1 MKYNKKHQGFSLIE
15 LLIVIAIIAILA
27 AIAIPT
33 YTSYTERARFA
44 EAYAFLGSDKTL
56 IAEQMN
62 AGVTANFSIAGADK
76 TGEYGRVA
84 VAAANGVITY
94 TFNAN
99 AGGVLNTQT
108 ISLTPQ
114 LASGAVIWTCD
125 TTIDSAAVADACQ
138 QFRT

>member
-76 TGEYGRVA
+76 TGEYGRV

-99 AGGVLNTQT
+99 AGNTLNTQT
-108 ISLTPQ
+108 ISLTPN
-114 LASGAVIWTCD
+114 LASGAVNWTCD
-125 TTIDSAAVADACQ
+125 TNIDSAAVADACQ

>member
-1 MKYNKKHQGFSLIE
+1 MKYNEKHQGFSLIE

-33 YTSYTERARFA
+33 YTSYTERARLA

-56 IAEQMN
+56 IAEQIN
-62 AGVTANFSIAGADK
+62 AGVASGAYATDGGAK
-76 TGEYGRVA
+76 TGKYGSVA
-84 VAAANGVITY
+84 VANTGVITY

-99 AGGVLNTQT
+99 VSTGLSEKT
-108 ISLTPQ
+108 ISLTPNS
-114 LASGAVIWTCD
+114 ANGAVNWTCN
-125 TTIDSAAVADACQ
+125 TTIDSASVADACQ